1 LVDALKRMTNHSAVI
16 ERYDAATKRPFF
28 YLSEYSAHRP
38 EVLRYANLLDRFQ
51 LSGRVL
57 ITTKEEREE
66 EEGYDHIY
74 LVKPPF
80 GPYPVEL
87 KESYPVGQSEIPVEI
102 DDVAKTVALQNVLKL
117 LELNS
122 EKAEFVFRYDSSWD
136 GHPLLEEIGKYAEVR
151 RNMSA
156 QESVVS

>member
-1 LVDALKRMTNHSAVI
+1 M
-16 ERYDAATKRPFF
+16 
-28 YLSEYSAHRP
+28 
-38 EVLRYANLLDRFQ
+38 RYANRLYRFQ

-66 EEGYDHIY
+66 EVYNHIY

-117 LELNS
+117 LELNI
-122 EKAEFVFRYDSSWD
+122 EKAEFVFRYDSSWE

-151 RNMSA
+151 RKVLA
-156 QESVVS
+156 KVDP